1 MGYRL
6 RRAGWTAGV
15 FIVAGSIFLSLATL
29 PAPAV
34 FWGLTWGV
42 INGLAVLTGLDGT
55 SFIRQAFL
63 LGLNLV
69 LVGGWHFYSV
79 EPAAATVPFF
89 LFLPVLVPLYRGQ
102 RRVALAG
109 LFAGVLLGGYFLLRD
124 KAVDLTRWALLGGW
138 AAVAA
143 FILHL
148 WWELVARARQV
159 VALQAEV
166 ADAGREYQKACA
178 RLATMEMAAITD
190 DLTRIYNYRYFERTL
205 DNLLIPGQ
213 KPRSLAVLMLD
224 IDRFKEINDAFGHLT
239 GNRVLVELAAV
250 LKEQTRDQDIV
261 TRFGGEEFAVILPDT
276 DYHGALQVAERIR
289 QAIAG
294 HVFQGGGQPIH
305 LTVST
310 GVAVWPED
318 GSDKNEIIDHAD
330 SALYQA
336 KTTGRNSVCAYRL
349 LQGGRAVHG

>member
-6 RRAGWTAGV
+6 RRAGWAAGV

-42 INGLAVLTGLDGT
+42 INGLAVLTGLDG
-55 SFIRQAFL
+55 SGLRRQVFL
-63 LGLNLV
+63 LGLNVV
-69 LVGGWHFYSV
+69 LVGGWQFYSTG
-79 EPAAATVPFF
+79 PAAATVPFF
-89 LFLPVLVPLYRGQ
+89 LLLPVLVPLYRGQ
-102 RRVALAG
+102 RRIALAG
-109 LFAGVLLGGYFLLRD
+109 LGAGTLLAFYFLVRD
-124 KAVDLTRWALLGGW
+124 NAADLSRWALLVGW
-138 AAVAA
+138 AAVGA
-143 FILHL
+143 FILYL
-148 WWELVARARQV
+148 WWGLVARARQV
-159 VALQAEV
+159 VLLQAE
-166 ADAGREYQKACA
+166 AEDARREYQKACD
-178 RLATMEMAAITD
+178 RLAIMELAAITD

-205 DNLLIPGQ
+205 DNLLVPGQ

-239 GNRVLVELAAV
+239 GNRVLVELAAI

-294 HVFQGGGQPIH
+294 HVFQGEGKAIH

-318 GSDKNEIIDHAD
+318 GVDKNEIIDRAD

-349 LQGGRAVHG
+349 LKVGRAVHG